1 MKSSYIKYIAL
12 SINLAICAIVLLPL
26 GAHAINAPDIYT
38 PLAPL
43 PNLENMQPMKEVS
56 FKTYVTYVFNLL
68 IALGAVAAVFE
79 ITWGGFEYMTT
90 DAVSG
95 KTDGLKRIQNAIY
108 GLLLILCSYLI
119 LKTIDPRFV
128 SIPSSLVTPL
138 QMNQSYDA
146 TSFQDTMN
154 GVSAGAQNQADNAT
168 QANNQAKANVSD
180 LQQQLSDA
188 KIAAN
193 GACIDPTTTSRQCA
207 DAMNKEAVIQDKLNQ
222 AQAVA
227 GYHQNAT
234 SITNTIYSGGD
245 AVNGANGANTN
256 TFQQNDTATLNA
268 AQAAENSAY
277 NNAIAAANG
286 DPQAI
291 QTINAEHAVT
301 TAGINANLDYIN
313 AEYGKITPGTAID
326 NINAQIT
333 AANNAAAANPGNT
346 NLQTEAQQVSTAGKA
361 DITQLKS
368 LPGYI
373 RNTGGGSVV
382 PFSM

>member
-138 QMNQSYDA
+138 QLNQSYDA
-146 TSFQDTMN
+146 TLGGITS
-154 GVSAGAQNQADNAT
+154 SYQNQADNAT
-168 QANNQAKANVSD
+168 
-180 LQQQLSDA
+180 
-188 KIAAN
+188 
-193 GACIDPTTTSRQCA
+193 
-207 DAMNKEAVIQDKLNQ
+207 
-222 AQAVA
+222 
-227 GYHQNAT
+227 Y
-234 SITNTIYSGGD
+234 
-245 AVNGANGANTN
+245 
-256 TFQQNDTATLNA
+256 
-268 AQAAENSAY
+268 
-277 NNAIAAANG
+277 
-286 DPQAI
+286 
-291 QTINAEHAVT
+291 
-301 TAGINANLDYIN
+301 
-313 AEYGKITPGTAID
+313 
-326 NINAQIT
+326 
-333 AANNAAAANPGNT
+333 ANNAATANVNDLQTQLGNAMDATDAACNGADTTSQQCQDAMNNEANIQNQLDQAQTNKALTRYNQAATGYLNTINT
-346 NLQTEAQQVSTAGKA
+346 NGTFLQSTPLQLQTAIQGEQNSYNDALDAINQNSGDPAALFALQQAHNSTMTQLTMQQDYVNAKNGTIGTDQAIKDIQTQQANADAQITDPTMRKQVDMTAQTA
-361 DITQLKS
+361 VDQLKS
-368 LPGYI
+368 QPGFNT
-373 RNTGGGSVV
+373 NTGSH
-382 PFSM
+382 PFGY